1 MLLLFTNTV
10 YFPFKSFI
18 HLFFC
23 LCLYRMK
30 PKVTETEQNNDLGI
44 EDDDI
49 ITGTQPPIPQH
60 ALFSAPQ
67 GQSQPVAKVFI
78 ERERTFTLSLTM

>member
-1 MLLLFTNTV
+1 MTF
-10 YFPFKSFI
+10 FI
-18 HLFFC
+18 RLYFC
-23 LCLYRMK
+23 LCLYRTK

-49 ITGTQPPIPQH
+49 ITGAQPPIPQH
-60 ALFSAPQ
+60 ALFSIPQ

-78 ERERTFTLSLTM
+78 ERGRTFTLY